1 MMKALIANK
10 IIVPGFK
17 VEATFLKTHF
27 GEIEQFPERMG

>member
-17 VEATFLKTHF
+17 VEATLSLLKNSF
-27 GEIEQFPERMG
+27 WGNRAIP